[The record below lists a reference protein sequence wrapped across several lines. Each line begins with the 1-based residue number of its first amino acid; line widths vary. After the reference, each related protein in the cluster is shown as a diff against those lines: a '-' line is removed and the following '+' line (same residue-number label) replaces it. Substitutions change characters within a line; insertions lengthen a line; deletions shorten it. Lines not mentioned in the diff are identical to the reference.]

1 MKLKTLKE
9 VLASKEAM
17 DRFDSYC
24 RQDVGLTRTLLV
36 YLVGIAS
43 ARKLTDYNQ
52 AGAVV
57 GLAGSSSI
65 LWEMLGDISRFTYD
79 SCDVFLS
86 AVVQKAKKNNT
97 AGRGL
102 YDVMRECG
110 VPVVNEFVTL
120 INSVAACYVAGF

>member
-86 AVVQKAKKNNT
+86 AVVQKELNALLEGILRFEPGCFVEFTRIGNLPGNVD
-97 AGRGL
+97 GS
-102 YDVMRECG
+102 DEVG
-110 VPVVNEFVTL
+110 VF
-120 INSVAACYVAGF
+120 F